1 MAGVAARSAVR
12 QVARQVGSAHE
23 DVKSRPP
30 QLRMVEIA
38 AYQRKRNL
46 RDVREK
52 LAKALEL
59 IKSLP

>member
-1 MAGVAARSAVR
+1 
-12 QVARQVGSAHE
+12 
-23 DVKSRPP
+23 
-30 QLRMVEIA
+30 MVEIA
-38 AYQRKRNL
+38 AYQRKRNS